1 MTRLSARK
9 LLTIIGIVFI
19 AIYSL
24 FPVYWIAIT
33 SFKPAREI
41 AGFTPTFIPMQVT
54 LTHYVDL
61 FGREYNFQQYI
72 LNSIIVGVGVVLI
85 TLVFSTFAGYG
96 LARFKVRGKNTLS
109 NLLLFAYVTPPGVLL
124 VPFFLMITWLNL
136 LNTLGSLIL
145 VYPVFTIPFTT
156 WLLRSYFEQ
165 FPVELEEAAMVDGL
179 GRLGILRNI
188 VLPLSGPCLAV
199 VVAYSLISSWTE
211 YMFAFTFIRSETLKT
226 VPVALAHSITV
237 YHVDWGLLTAGAFI
251 AVIPVLL
258 IFLPM
263 ARNMMKGWEIGAALK
278 G

>member
-1 MTRLSARK
+1 MKKLSTRR

-24 FPVYWIAIT
+24 FPVYWIGIT

-41 AGFTPTFIPMQVT
+41 AGFTPTFIPMQAT
-54 LTHYVDL
+54 LTHYVNL
-61 FGREYNFQQYI
+61 FGGEYYFQQYI
-72 LNSIIVGVGVVLI
+72 VNSIIVAVGVVLI
-85 TLVFSTFAGYG
+85 TLIFSTLAGYG
-96 LARFKVRGKNTLS
+96 LARFKLRGKNRLS
-109 NLLLFAYVTPPGVLL
+109 DLLLFAYVTPPGVLL
-124 VPFFLMITWLNL
+124 VPFFLMISWLNI

-145 VYPVFTIPFTT
+145 VYPAFTIPFAT
-156 WLLRSYFEQ
+156 WLLRSHFEQ
-165 FPVELEEAAMVDGL
+165 FPPELEEAAMVDGV
-179 GRLGILRNI
+179 GRLGILRRI

-211 YMFAFTFIRSETLKT
+211 YMFAFTFMRSETLKT

-251 AVIPVLL
+251 AVIPVLI

-263 ARNMMKGWEIGAALK
+263 ARQMMKGWEIGAALK